1 MSEDLV
7 HKDLSNTI
15 QGAEEMGE
23 DFSSNVEE
31 QEDMVSQGV
40 LMNKRSTDLRSE
52 ELGLLLD
59 IHVLLAI
66 EIGTKQMKV
75 SELMKLNRGSVIEL
89 DKAAGEPL
97 DIKANGSLIARGEVV
112 ISNGKYGIRLTEVVN
127 KSDRTKSA

>member
-1 MSEDLV
+1 MSDDLV
-7 HKDLSNTI
+7 QRDLSNTI
-15 QGAEEMGE
+15 QGAEEMSE
-23 DFSSNVEE
+23 DFSQDVEE

-75 SELMKLNRGSVIEL
+75 NELMKLNRGSVIEL

-127 KSDRTKSA
+127 KSDRTKSV